1 MDGLWSDPAGL
12 DVPAGDWDLVHGFTP
27 TSWRVLR

>member
-1 MDGLWSDPAGL
+1 MDGMGSGLAVL
-12 DVPAGDWDLVHGFTP
+12 DVLPGDWDLVHGFTP